1 MKDKKKKK
9 KKSKRVSN
17 FVNNV
22 QGGYYYIYIY
32 VYVYSHICIRT
43 CTCVCIY
50 YLFKR
55 YTVAPI
61 PVLYSPAIIDPS
73 KKKEMSLGVRLLS
86 ATAKAP
92 TRGSPLSAGYD
103 VYASE
108 ACVIPANGRALV
120 STGVA
125 VVCPQDTYARV
136 APRSGL
142 AVKHGIATGAGVVD
156 ADYRGEVK
164 VLLFNHSQQDFTVS
178 CGDRI
183 AQLVLEKIATPQ
195 VHVLDDAEWI
205 QLSQTERGA
214 GGFGSTGTN

>member
-1 MKDKKKKK
+1 MKHKKKKK

-73 KKKEMSLGVRLLS
+73 KKK
-86 ATAKAP
+86 K
-92 TRGSPLSAGYD
+92 
-103 VYASE
+103 
-108 ACVIPANGRALV
+108 
-120 STGVA
+120 
-125 VVCPQDTYARV
+125 
-136 APRSGL
+136 
-142 AVKHGIATGAGVVD
+142 
-156 ADYRGEVK
+156 
-164 VLLFNHSQQDFTVS
+164 
-178 CGDRI
+178 
-183 AQLVLEKIATPQ
+183 
-195 VHVLDDAEWI
+195 
-205 QLSQTERGA
+205 
-214 GGFGSTGTN
+214 